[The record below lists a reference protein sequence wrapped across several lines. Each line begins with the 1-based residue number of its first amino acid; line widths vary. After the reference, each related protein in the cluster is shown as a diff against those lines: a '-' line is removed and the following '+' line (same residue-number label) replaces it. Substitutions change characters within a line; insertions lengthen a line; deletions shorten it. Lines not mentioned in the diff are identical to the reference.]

1 MLEDNLR
8 IPSGASYPMIARS
21 LCRKASPS
29 TFKSNHIYDNR
40 NYAEM
45 LKTTMD
51 YVNTGGIN
59 VILTPGRF
67 NAAYFEHSYLA
78 EQTNSILATGN
89 DLVVESDYLYYVEY
103 GGTKEKVG
111 AVYRRISDEYLDPMT
126 FCEESLIGVP
136 HIFDVYRKGNVALIN
151 APGNGVADDKGI
163 YYFVP
168 KIIKYYLGE
177 EAVLH
182 NAPTYL
188 PFYEDDMKYVMENLS
203 KLVIKDVAEAGG
215 YGVVFGD
222 SLTQEE
228 LEDFRQAIIAE
239 PRRFI
244 AQEVVDFLTW
254 MFWMKMEQLY
264 SGKRIMV
271 IPTINTFSMNI
282 GKRFWPTDNTD
293 INRMFP
299 GYNLGETTQRI
310 AAGVF
315 EEIQNYE
322 YGIQFASNYISGDFI
337 PHVRM
342 MKTGFE
348 NVKLAEKF
356 GLPYVVLRN
365 QRPYDTTTLN
375 YNWQIWET
383 NAFSVYT
390 CDTEKIDMVSAMQ
403 AIEAVLVF
411 LSKGGL
417 LYYNAPE
424 AGVSEVIDES
434 ALITVKSQKAGIF
447 IPRVDIS
454 DRVETGTVLAEIINP
469 YEGEI
474 LEEIKA
480 PQAGTVFF
488 MQDNP
493 MILSHA
499 VAFRLI

>member
-1 MLEDNLR
+1 MKRKMIFNMKSLYRDDLR
-8 IPSGASYPMIARS
+8 VYGYEFGSG
-21 LCRKASPS
+21 SPS
-29 TFKSNHIYDNR
+29 ACI
-40 NYAEM
+40 
-45 LKTTMD
+45 
-51 YVNTGGIN
+51 
-59 VILTPGRF
+59 
-67 NAAYFEHSYLA
+67 
-78 EQTNSILATGN
+78 
-89 DLVVESDYLYYVEY
+89 
-103 GGTKEKVG
+103 VG
-111 AVYRRISDEYLDPMT
+111 ATR
-126 FCEESLIGVP
+126 
-136 HIFDVYRKGNVALIN
+136 GNEIQQVFIC
-151 APGNGVADDKGI
+151 
-163 YYFVP
+163 
-168 KIIKYYLGE
+168 
-177 EAVLH
+177 
-182 NAPTYL
+182 
-188 PFYEDDMKYVMENLS
+188 S
-203 KLVIKDVAEAGG
+203 QLVKR
-215 YGVVFGD
+215 
-222 SLTQEE
+222 LKE
-228 LEDFRQAIIAE
+228 LEAQGAIN
-239 PRRFI
+239 
-244 AQEVVDFLTW
+244 Q
-254 MFWMKMEQLY
+254 
-264 SGKRIMV
+264 GKRIMV

-365 QRPYDTTTLN
+365 PRPYDTTTLN

-403 AIEAVLVF
+403 AVEAVLVF
-411 LSKGGL
+411 LSKVGL

-454 DRVETGTVLAEIINP
+454 DRVEAGTVLAEIINP